1 MKLDMKVKVLI
12 EKLGMEVIVGA
23 DLDKEIVGG
32 YVGDLLSNVMA
43 RAKEGNLW
51 ITIQGHQNVVAVALL
66 ADVSAVI
73 VVENFE
79 IEEGAIKR
87 AEEKGINLLRTPL
100 TSYKLISKLVKMGI
114 K

>member
-1 MKLDMKVKVLI
+1 MLDMKVKELI
-12 EKLGMEVIVGA
+12 DKLEMEVIVGA

-43 RAKEGNLW
+43 RAEAGNLW
-51 ITIQGHQNVVAVALL
+51 ITIQGHQNVIAVALL
-66 ADVSAVI
+66 ADISAVI
-73 VVENFE
+73 VVENFK
-79 IEEGAIKR
+79 IEEVAVKR

-100 TSYKLISKLVKMGI
+100 TSYKLISELVKMGV

>member
-1 MKLDMKVKVLI
+1 MFNMKVEELI
-12 EKLGMEVIVGA
+12 KKLGMEVIVGA
-23 DLDKEIVGG
+23 NLDKEIVGG

-51 ITIQGHQNVVAVALL
+51 ITIQGHQNVIAVALL
-66 ADVSAVI
+66 ADVSAVV

-87 AEEKGINLLRTPL
+87 AEEKGINLLRTSM

>member
-1 MKLDMKVKVLI
+1 MKVRELVD
-12 EKLGMEVIVGA
+12 KLEMEVIVGA
-23 DLDKEIVGG
+23 DLDKEVAGG

-43 RAKEGNLW
+43 RAEEGNLW

-66 ADVSAVI
+66 ADVSAVV

-87 AEEKGINLLRTPL
+87 AEEKGINILRTSM
-100 TSYKLISKLVKMGI
+100 TSYNLISELVKLGI

>member
-1 MKLDMKVKVLI
+1 MNVKELV
-12 EKLGMEVIVGA
+12 EKLELEVIVAA
-23 DLDKEIVGG
+23 DLEKEIDGA

-66 ADVSAVI
+66 ASVSAVI
-73 VVENFE
+73 VVEDFE
-79 IEEGAIKR
+79 IEEEAAQR
-87 AEEKGINLLRTPL
+87 AEEKGINILRTSL
-100 TSYKLISKLVKMGI
+100 NAYQLVRELVNLGI